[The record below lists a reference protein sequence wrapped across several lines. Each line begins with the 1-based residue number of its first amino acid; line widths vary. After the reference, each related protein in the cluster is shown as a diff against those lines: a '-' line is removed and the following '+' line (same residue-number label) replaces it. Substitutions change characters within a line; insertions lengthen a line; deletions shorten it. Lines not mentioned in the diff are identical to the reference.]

1 MADLDSL
8 LTRLIQGHV
17 EFVVVGGYAAA
28 AHGVSLVTQDIDVC
42 CPFTTENLL
51 RLQQAIADLHPVHR
65 QTPNQIP
72 LQLTRENCTGL
83 KNLYLGTDLGP
94 LDCLSEVLGLG
105 DFDTIKS
112 HTVEFEFP
120 AGCCRF
126 LDLDALI
133 RAKEAMNRPRDREA
147 VLQLK
152 AIRERQSG

>member
-1 MADLDSL
+1 MADLDTL
-8 LTRLIQGHV
+8 LARLIRGSV
-17 EFVVVGGYAAA
+17 EFVVVGGYAAVA
-28 AHGVSLVTQDIDVC
+28 YGASLVTQDIDVC

-51 RLQQAIADLHPVHR
+51 RLQKAIADLHPVHR
-65 QTPNQIP
+65 QTPNRIP
-72 LQLTRENCTGL
+72 LQLTPENCAGL

-105 DFDTIKS
+105 GFDAIKS

-120 AGCCRF
+120 AGRCRF

-133 RAKEAMNRPRDREA
+133 RAKEAMDRPRDREA

-152 AIRERQSG
+152 AIRERKTD